1 MKKSTLNN
9 LSWFVGIFAL
19 IIWIVIAEA
28 ETARADRIQNEAVEL
43 GYAIFDETGE
53 FIWLKRN

>member
-43 GYAIFDETGE
+43 GYAFYDVTGE
-53 FIWLKRN
+53 FIWLKKN